1 MHGRVDKARNRESQ
15 EDVSTSDPAD
25 EPLTPLFE
33 TSLGSLLLQ
42 LWFVEAPEKV
52 EEVIAQ
58 T

>member
-1 MHGRVDKARNRESQ
+1 MRRMSYIN
-15 EDVSTSDPAD
+15 VSTSDPAD
-25 EPLTPLFE
+25 EPLTSLLE

-52 EEVIAQ
+52 EEVVAQ

>member
-1 MHGRVDKARNRESQ
+1 MDKARNRESH

-25 EPLTPLFE
+25 EPLASLFE

-42 LWFVEAPEKV
+42 LWFVETPEKV
-52 EEVIAQ
+52 EEVVAQ